1 MTTEASHDT
10 IQAVVIGSSAGAV
23 EALLQIL
30 PALPADYPFP
40 VLVVVHLPPIVSV
53 SLASLFTGH
62 CRMPV
67 KEAEDKEPISAGT
80 IYFAPPNYHLLVEPD
95 FRLSLSNEEPVL
107 FSRPSVDVLF
117 ESAADAY
124 GNSLAGVILTGA
136 NSDGA
141 EGLHAI
147 AAAGGLALI
156 QTPASAQASAMPEA
170 ALEACPAARVLSL
183 AAIAKVLSIDLLAEV
198 P

>member
-1 MTTEASHDT
+1 
-10 IQAVVIGSSAGAV
+10 
-23 EALLQIL
+23 
-30 PALPADYPFP
+30 
-40 VLVVVHLPPIVSV
+40 
-53 SLASLFTGH
+53 
-62 CRMPV
+62 
-67 KEAEDKEPISAGT
+67 
-80 IYFAPPNYHLLVEPD
+80 
-95 FRLSLSNEEPVL
+95 VL

-183 AAIAKVLSIDLLAEV
+183 AAIAKVLSTDLLAEV